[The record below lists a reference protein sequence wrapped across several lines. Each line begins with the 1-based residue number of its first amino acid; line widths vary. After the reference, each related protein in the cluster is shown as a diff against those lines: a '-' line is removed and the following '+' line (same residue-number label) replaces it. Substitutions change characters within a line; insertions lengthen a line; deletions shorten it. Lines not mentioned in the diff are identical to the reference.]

1 MHWFRRDLRLVDN
14 VALNAATAAGEVL
27 PVFVI
32 DPEILQRPDTGVP
45 RVAFLYAG
53 LRALDGELRERG
65 SRLLLST
72 GEPAA
77 VLRELA
83 RRHHVAALF
92 FNRDYEPYA
101 TRRDAR
107 VTAAL
112 TAEGLAV
119 HGYRDDV
126 VAELGDLPGPRP
138 FRVFTPFYRAW
149 RAGAAPAPAAAPHRG
164 QFVPPGAI
172 EGADGGDLLVCG
184 P

>member
-14 VALNAATAAGEVL
+14 TALNAATAAGEVL
-27 PVFVI
+27 PVFVL
-32 DPEILQRPDTGVP
+32 DPEILQRPDTAE
-45 RVAFLYAG
+45 RRLAFLYAG
-53 LRALDGELRERG
+53 LRALDAELRERG

-77 VLRELA
+77 ILRDLA
-83 RRHHVAALF
+83 RRHHAAGLF

-101 TRRDAR
+101 TQRDAR

-119 HGYRDDV
+119 HSSRDDV
-126 VAELGDLPGPRP
+126 IAELRDLPGPRP

-149 RAGAAPAPAAAPHRG
+149 LAGPAQAPAGRAYHTCAAGARSWPRS
-164 QFVPPGAI
+164 QIVRCTPPG
-172 EGADGGDLLVCG
+172 
-184 P
+184 